1 MHHIF
6 KYQIFFWFHFMCL
19 LDISQHDLIHSRGV
33 CSTKNRLAF
42 SAMKI
47 KHELVYLETVWLRTQ
62 EQPENRE
69 TVTKQLNGIWL
80 FLAQCLTETE
90 NFFRGYSETLPSN
103 NLLECYVPS
112 RMFCSPTIID
122 IITNIFFSMK
132 DKCVQSV
139 NIMVSVICFFKLRN
153 R

>member
-47 KHELVYLETVWLRTQ
+47 KHELVWLETVWLRTQ

-69 TVTKQLNGIWL
+69 TITKQLNGIWL
-80 FLAQCLTETE
+80 FLAQCLTETKRI
-90 NFFRGYSETLPSN
+90 FSEGTQKHCLITIFYN
-103 NLLECYVPS
+103 VTFLLECSVP
-112 RMFCSPTIID
+112 P
-122 IITNIFFSMK
+122 
-132 DKCVQSV
+132 
-139 NIMVSVICFFKLRN
+139 LL
-153 R
+153 